1 MLEIEKMYF
10 SYQGGRLVMGDMNL
24 RYDEPG
30 VYGLLGMN
38 GAGKSTL
45 LYLMMGLLRPTHGSV
60 RMNGV
65 ETWKRDPEVMREMYI
80 VPEEYDLPAAS
91 LDSYVDTI
99 RAFYPNF
106 DMELLKQLMGMF
118 DLNGLNGAR
127 DGKNGISAINMRQLS
142 MGQKKKICLCV
153 ALAARTQLL
162 LMDEPT
168 NGLDIPS
175 KSQFRKLVAH
185 GMRDDQ
191 IVVISTH
198 QVRDVETLVDHV
210 TIVKDGA
217 VTMNERLS
225 MEEPTNLE
233 ELFLKAMSKEN
244 L

>member
-1 MLEIEKMYF
+1 MLEIEKMHFGYK
-10 SYQGGRLVMGDMNL
+10 GGRLVMGDMNL

-45 LYLMMGLLRPTHGSV
+45 LYLMMGLLRPTQGSV

-80 VPEEYDLPAAS
+80 VPEEYDLPATR

-99 RAFYPNF
+99 RVFYPNF
-106 DMELLKQLMGMF
+106 DMELLRHLMGMF

-191 IVVISTH
+191 IIVISTH

-217 VTMNERLS
+217 VMMNERLS

-233 ELFLKAMSKEN
+233 ELFLKAMSKED